1 MPPLADVSGD
11 RASKDENA
19 GACGTVPESSG
30 KWGVSAPPWQT
41 PRVARQHSSAS
52 PSWRQRITGRWAISW
67 QAYGVGV
74 ALNIPLLILTGG
86 SIGTQPIDWGELPVL
101 VAVGGV
107 VAIVVAL
114 WLFIGERTWMRQ
126 RPVSLMR
133 FGIFHLTVGAIF
145 GVGVV
150 VGDTLRDAPE
160 VAPVWARILI
170 TMGIGLWFGTAMALV
185 LEARDRYRRDREH
198 LIHEAVVIEAAAL
211 RESEAAVRMRAWI
224 DERVDSELSGV
235 RDRVSRMV
243 EAADGDRLINP
254 ERWLELS
261 ESLRQTAQGTVRTL
275 SRSLWDI
282 AEVDHPAPRLG
293 SVLREFV
300 RRPVFLIWPSVLIIV
315 LGYLTTSALTFG
327 VAVGA
332 AVALTLGLVAGAA
345 MAGANALA
353 LRWPRSR
360 HAGYLIVLLGTQTAA
375 ALLSVVPTRTN
386 STAVAIAIIGSL
398 LGMTV
403 SVLLPSIVASV
414 NAVRASSLADLRG
427 EVAAARISEQAW
439 RQELSEVTREVAT
452 GLHGTVQTR
461 LIACAAAID
470 RAVEAGDSDM
480 LDEALVES
488 LSVLRQLDHDVP
500 EQEPIREAINRV
512 CDPWEPF
519 CAISVSID
527 DGCAGLRNS
536 DSVVRIVEEALSNA
550 YRHGQARTIEVRIAP
565 APGRPGSVLVSVS
578 DDGLGPS
585 GDHHGLGSALFERL
599 SRGRYSVEPGEVGGM
614 VLVAE
619 VTVGSDD
626 AE

>member
-1 MPPLADVSGD
+1 MGSGVLVPLRGRLPRVSG
-11 RASKDENA
+11 
-19 GACGTVPESSG
+19 
-30 KWGVSAPPWQT
+30 
-41 PRVARQHSSAS
+41 QHSFAS
-52 PSWRQRITGRWAISW
+52 PTWRERITGRWAISW

-86 SIGTQPIDWGELPVL
+86 SIGTQPIEWRELPILIAVGVV
-101 VAVGGV
+101 VAV
-107 VAIVVAL
+107 AVAL
-114 WLFIGERTWMRQ
+114 WLFIGERTWMHQ
-126 RPVSLMR
+126 RPVSLVR

-170 TMGIGLWFGTAMALV
+170 TMGIGLWFGTAMALL
-185 LEARDRYRRDREH
+185 LEARDRYRRDREQ
-198 LIHEAVVIEAAAL
+198 LIHEAVVVEAAAL

-224 DERVDSELSGV
+224 DERIDSELSGV
-235 RDRVSRMV
+235 RAQVSRIV
-243 EAADGDRLINP
+243 EDADPVGDRLINP

-275 SRSLWDI
+275 SRTLWDI
-282 AEVDHPAPRLG
+282 AEVDHPAPRLD

-300 RRPVFLIWPSVLIIV
+300 RRPVFLIWPSVLIII

-327 VAVGA
+327 VMVGA
-332 AVALTLGLVAGAA
+332 AVALTLGLVSGAA

-353 LRWPRSR
+353 VRFPRSR
-360 HAGYLIVLLGTQTAA
+360 HAGYLIVLLGAQTAA
-375 ALLSVVPTRTN
+375 ALLSVVPTRTS
-386 STAVAIAIIGSL
+386 STAVVIAVIGSL

-403 SVLLPSIVASV
+403 SVLLPSVVASV

-427 EVAAARISEQAW
+427 EVAAARIAEQAW
-439 RQELSEVTREVAT
+439 RQELSDVTRQVAT

-470 RAVEAGDSDM
+470 RAVEAGDSSM

-500 EQEPIREAINRV
+500 EQEPLTSAIHRV
-512 CDPWEPF
+512 CDPWGPF
-519 CAISVSID
+519 CEIAVFID
-527 DGCAGLRNS
+527 EACAGLPNS

-550 YRHGQARTIEVRIAP
+550 YRHGQARMIEIRIGP
-565 APGRPGSVLVSVS
+565 APGTSGSVLVRVS
-578 DDGLGPS
+578 DDGVGPS
-585 GDHHGLGSALFERL
+585 GDHHGLGSALFDRL
-599 SRGRYSVEPGEVGGM
+599 SRGRYSVAAGSGGGT

-619 VTVGSDD
+619 VTVGSPS